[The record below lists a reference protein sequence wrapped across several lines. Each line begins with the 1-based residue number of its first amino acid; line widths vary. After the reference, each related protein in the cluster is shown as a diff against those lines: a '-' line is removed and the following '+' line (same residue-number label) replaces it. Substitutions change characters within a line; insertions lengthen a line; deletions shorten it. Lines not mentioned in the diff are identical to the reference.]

1 MCHTK
6 LFRNILLT
14 ADGRKGYSTPVPSVL
29 YTMDTEIEELERIV
43 PQDSRPQFP
52 DTGTMEKVKSAVK
65 GWLKR
70 TNRDYKWLADKMG
83 KARSTIANYMAR
95 KPMPWE
101 IVDEIRRV
109 MQETADEA
117 PKLRNRRT
125 REQIRRDE
133 EASIR
138 AGQAAMAENG
148 GYDDEDP
155 EVRKWRLAGEKAK
168 SESEERMDR
177 GQLKVRLDD
186 VLSADGVDYAE
197 GAMAPRAGRLPGD
210 VEAVPGVMDAP
221 VHLRAFDAI
230 PEQERVKVE
239 PFGCTF
245 TITLPDEFVQV
256 YRREAKWIADHVTVE
271 NSHGLV
277 ARLIARAIVYD
288 VRQIT
293 QSDTPYFEKLADR
306 EYERAVARGTV

>member
-1 MCHTK
+1 
-6 LFRNILLT
+6 
-14 ADGRKGYSTPVPSVL
+14 
-29 YTMDTEIEELERIV
+29 MDTEIEEMERNV
-43 PQDSRPQFP
+43 PQDNRPQFP

-70 TNRDYKWLADKMG
+70 TNRDYKWLAEKMG

-101 IVDEIRRV
+101 IIDEIRKV
-109 MQETADEA
+109 MVETPEDET
-117 PKLRNRRT
+117 KVRNRRT

-138 AGQAAMAENG
+138 EGQAFMAENG
-148 GYDDEDP
+148 GFDDEDP
-155 EVRKWRLAGEKAK
+155 EVRKWRLAGEKSKA
-168 SESEERMDR
+168 EADERMDR
-177 GQLKVRLDD
+177 GELKMRLDD
-186 VLSADGVDYAE
+186 VLSDEGVDYAE
-197 GAMAPRAGRLPGD
+197 GAMATRAGRLSD
-210 VEAVPGVMDAP
+210 DKEAVPGVMDAP
-221 VHLRAFDAI
+221 VHLRSFDAI

-256 YRREAKWIADHVTVE
+256 YRREAKWISEHATVE
-271 NSHGLV
+271 NSHELV
-277 ARLIARAIVYD
+277 ARLIARAVVYD

-306 EYERAVARGTV
+306 EYERAFAKGKV